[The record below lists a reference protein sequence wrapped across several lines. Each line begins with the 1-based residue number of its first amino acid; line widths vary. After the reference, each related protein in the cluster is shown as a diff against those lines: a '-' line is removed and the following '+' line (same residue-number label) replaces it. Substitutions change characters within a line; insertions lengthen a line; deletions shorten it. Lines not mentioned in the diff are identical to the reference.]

1 MFWIPIAAVVG
12 LLALSLGMLITDRV
26 QVQLGSDLV
35 ADTTAETK
43 SAVEDMEGYDEITF
57 LVKLG
62 DVDAAAVITMTVKE
76 NTANSTTSPTP
87 TQVTLDSELL
97 APAGAVITSG
107 SLVLTESSGNLD
119 DKIIAITVKRAKLT
133 KQYVFLS
140 ITVATESY
148 EIDSIITL
156 KSAARKVPVTQP
168 SDVYALAVG
177 AA

>member
-1 MFWIPIAAVVG
+1 M
-12 LLALSLGMLITDRV
+12 LLTDKV

-43 SAVEDMEGYDEITF
+43 SAVEDMEGYDEITW
-57 LVKLG
+57 LIKLG
-62 DVDAAAVITMTVKE
+62 DVDAAAVITITPKE

-87 TQVTLDSELL
+87 TAITLDDEQLG
-97 APAGAVITSG
+97 AAGAAITAG
-107 SLVLTESSGNLD
+107 ALVLTEDTAGNLD
-119 DKIIAITVKRAKLT
+119 DKIIAVTVKRAKLT
-133 KQYVFLS
+133 KRYVFLS

-168 SDVYALAVG
+168 SDLYALAVG